1 MLDNT
6 NELWLVVPDFERS
19 VLKDLLVRHVSEYK
33 IDNYFGGAA
42 FPAGVKLYGNLL

>member
-33 IDNYFGGAA
+33 IDDYCGRTA
-42 FPAGVKLYGNLL
+42 FLAGVKLCGNLL